1 MKNIYDAL
9 NDTGIK
15 AEDYQVR
22 PATELEKAT
31 MKRDF
36 KKSIK
41 KCRPHSRVRWAAV
54 AACAVC
60 AVGFSQTAFA
70 KTLVDNIIKS
80 VNIGGGVSIVQNDP
94 SKTTP
99 KYQFYDKNGN
109 KITLKSDGTPTDV
122 YDKNGKCLGCIGG
135 SKNDD
140 SEIGTVKETDWN
152 NAAKQLSF
160 KALIPCKLPAGYS
173 FDHASLYLDDNGKP
187 SGDYVDIY
195 YINGSHKISIHERRL
210 TKGTAYTGDSDESV
224 TEVKVNGNK
233 AALQGGHDLTWNKGN
248 VNIGIVAKDL
258 SSNDLMSFAE
268 SMK

>member
-15 AEDYQVR
+15 AEDYQVK

-36 KKSIK
+36 KKSVK

-60 AVGFSQTAFA
+60 AVGFSQTTFA

-80 VNIGGGVSIVQNDP
+80 VNVGSGVYIVQDDP
-94 SKTTP
+94 SKTTSKP
-99 KYQFYDKNGN
+99 QFYDKNGN
-109 KITLKSDGTPTDV
+109 KISLNNETPTDI
-122 YDKNGKCLGCIGG
+122 YDKSGKFLGSIMVG
-135 SKNDD
+135 KNDD
-140 SEIGTVKETDWN
+140 SETDTVKETDWN

-173 FDHASLYLDDNGKP
+173 FDHASLYLNDNGKP

-195 YINGSHKISIHERRL
+195 YINGSHKISIQERRL

-248 VNIGIVAKDL
+248 VNISIVAKDL
-258 SSNDLMSFAE
+258 SSDELMSFAE

>member
-36 KKSIK
+36 KKSVK

-80 VNIGGGVSIVQNDP
+80 VNVGGGVSIVQNDP

-122 YDKNGKCLGCIGG
+122 YDKNGKCIGCIGG
-135 SKNDD
+135 SKNDG
-140 SEIGTVKETDWN
+140 SETGTVKETDWN
-152 NAAKQLSF
+152 NAAKQLKF
-160 KALIPCKLPAGYS
+160 TALTPNKIPAGYS

-195 YINGSHKISIHERRL
+195 YISGSHKICIMERRL
-210 TKGTAYTGDSDESV
+210 TKETAYDGSTYESV
-224 TEVKVNGNK
+224 KEVKVNGNK
-233 AALQGGHDLTWNKGN
+233 AALEGGHDLTWNSGN
-248 VNIGIVAKDL
+248 VNVGIVAKDL
-258 SSNDLMSFAE
+258 STNDLMSFAE